1 MNTERTARAPS
12 FVPVLLGGWAL
23 LIIGIAAG
31 TLPMWSDRS
40 FVVWR
45 AAYTV
50 CCILASLLVVA
61 ICRELWRRG
70 ASLRVAAAVVMP
82 VTLLLGFLCSATALY
97 VEVQVNHIWPPA
109 ATDGAG
115 RPLTEFHWSV
125 AMPAVASGW
134 FTVLLWAVLYY
145 SFRHLVALR
154 DERQRALEAAAL
166 ARDAELRA
174 LRYQLNPHF
183 LFNTLNAI
191 STLVLRR
198 EARDATRM
206 IARLGD
212 LLRATLEGEGGHEVA
227 LADELALTEQYLEIE
242 KIRFGERLRVQLE
255 IAPGTLQARVPHL
268 LLQPFVENAI
278 RHGIAPR
285 SEGGTLLLRTQRD
298 RDRLRLGISDDG
310 LGRMALHARLL
321 DGEHHGIGIDNA
333 RARLDRMYGG
343 DYRLQIDYPAAG
355 GCVVEIE
362 LPFCTE
368 DEAVLRRAS

>member
-1 MNTERTARAPS
+1 MKTERTARAPS
-12 FVPVLLGGWAL
+12 FAPVLLGGWTL
-23 LIIGIAAG
+23 LIVGIAAG
-31 TLPMWSDRS
+31 TLPMWSDRG

-45 AAYTV
+45 ATYTA
-50 CCILASLLVVA
+50 CCIVASLFVVA
-61 ICRELWRRG
+61 ICRVLWQRG
-70 ASLRVAAAVVMP
+70 VSLRMAAAVVMP

-97 VEVQVNHIWPPA
+97 AEVQANRLWPA
-109 ATDGAG
+109 AATADAE
-115 RPLTEFHWSV
+115 RPPMEFHWSV

-134 FTVLLWAVLYY
+134 FTILLWPVLYY

-154 DERQRALEAAAL
+154 DERQRTLEATAL

-191 STLVLRR
+191 STLVLRQ
-198 EARDATRM
+198 ETRDATRM

-212 LLRATLEGEGGHEVA
+212 LLRATLEGDGGHEVA
-227 LADELALTEQYLEIE
+227 LADELALTEQYLDIE
-242 KIRFGERLRVQLE
+242 KVRFGDRLRVRLE
-255 IAPGTLQARVPHL
+255 IAPDTLEARVPHL

-285 SEGGTLLLRTQRD
+285 SEGGTLVLRTARAE
-298 RDRLRLGISDDG
+298 DRLQLSISDDG
-310 LGRMALHARLL
+310 LGRIALHARPL

-343 DYRLQIDYPAAG
+343 DYRLQLDYPSAG
-355 GCVVEIE
+355 GCVVDLE
-362 LPFCTE
+362 LPFCAK
-368 DEAVLRRAS
+368 DGVVLRRAS